1 MKRTYQFP
9 PTPEEVET
17 INSDAVNALCKRIAE
32 AVHQTND
39 DLTPP
44 DIVWI
49 LLWCAQNYICVC
61 EEDEDFPKAADQGA
75 LGRDTRRQGAR
86 PLTGEKFSP
95 TRQRWAAPWGMTVTE

>member
-1 MKRTYQFP
+1 
-9 PTPEEVET
+9 
-17 INSDAVNALCKRIAE
+17 
-32 AVHQTND
+32 
-39 DLTPP
+39 
-44 DIVWI
+44 
-49 LLWCAQNYICVC
+49 VC